1 MRLLELEVF
10 AIVASYFLAGIPIAG
25 VVLAGR
31 IVPLYR
37 LPTVYVCRLWSRMA
51 LILVASTIASS
62 ALLG

>member
-1 MRLLELEVF
+1 VRLLELEVF

-37 LPTVYVCRLWSRMA
+37 LPTVYVCRMWSRMA
-51 LILVASTIASS
+51 LILVAATLAFS
-62 ALLG
+62 ALIG